1 MFSAYGP
8 PIDIVTSFEY
18 LGRVILAVQDDWL
31 AVIQKLAK
39 AWMVWRRMSSIL
51 SGEGER
57 PWVSRFFFKAVIQ
70 SVFIFGAETW
80 VVTPPYGMGPGGFP
94 IPGGMATY
102 GADSMAEAGQKV
114 GVNLREGGDKRG
126 SV

>member
-1 MFSAYGP
+1 
-8 PIDIVTSFEY
+8 
-18 LGRVILAVQDDWL
+18 
-31 AVIQKLAK
+31 
-39 AWMVWRRMSSIL
+39 MSSIL
-51 SGEGER
+51 SREGAR
-57 PWVSRFFFKAVIQ
+57 LQVYRFFFKAVIQ

-94 IPGGMATY
+94 TPGGMATY